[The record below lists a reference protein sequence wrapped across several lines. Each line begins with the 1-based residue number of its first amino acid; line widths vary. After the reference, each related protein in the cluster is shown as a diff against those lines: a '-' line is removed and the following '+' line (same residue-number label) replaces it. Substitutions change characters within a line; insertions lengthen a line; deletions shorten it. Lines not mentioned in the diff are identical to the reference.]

1 VQPVA
6 GPFFA
11 RWRLA
16 SHGDTSP
23 CLLVFRATL
32 LFFPAKLCICGPNY
46 PDVNHIS
53 VYITFTFTAF
63 ISQKRIPFKTILT
76 GLGGPLIPLSFG
88 I

>member
-1 VQPVA
+1 MLGLMSRLFAFLAHVQAVQPVA

-23 CLLVFRATL
+23 SLLVFRATL
-32 LFFPAKLCICGPNY
+32 LFFPAKLYIYIYVALMY

-53 VYITFTFTAF
+53 ET
-63 ISQKRIPFKTILT
+63 P
-76 GLGGPLIPLSFG
+76 
-88 I
+88 

>member
-1 VQPVA
+1 MLGLRSRLFAFLAHIQAVQPVA
-6 GPFFA
+6 GSFFA

-32 LFFPAKLCICGPNY
+32 LFFQQSYIYVALMY

-53 VYITFTFTAF
+53 VGRCFSI
-63 ISQKRIPFKTILT
+63 QRK
-76 GLGGPLIPLSFG
+76 
-88 I
+88 

>member
-1 VQPVA
+1 MLGLMSRLFAFLAHVQAVQPVA

-23 CLLVFRATL
+23 SLLVFRATL
-32 LFFPAKLCICGPNY
+32 LFFQQSYIYIYVALMY

-53 VYITFTFTAF
+53 ET
-63 ISQKRIPFKTILT
+63 P
-76 GLGGPLIPLSFG
+76 
-88 I
+88 

>member
-1 VQPVA
+1 VFANGCFFQQSYIYVA
-6 GPFFA
+6 
-11 RWRLA
+11 LM
-16 SHGDTSP
+16 
-23 CLLVFRATL
+23 
-32 LFFPAKLCICGPNY
+32 Y